1 MLQLVTT
8 LRLLDVAAIL
18 FTAIGCVFAFVA
30 AGDGAVGS
38 IAVVELA
45 DPFVGHDAAML
56 LTTLMMVPGS
66 IGCSYRCC

>member
-38 IAVVELA
+38 IAAVDVVDL
-45 DPFVGHDAAML
+45 DVDQDVAML

-66 IGCSYRCC
+66 VGCSYRCC

>member
-38 IAVVELA
+38 IAVVDVVDL
-45 DPFVGHDAAML
+45 DVGHDAAML
-56 LTTLMMVPGS
+56 LTMLMLVTGDA
-66 IGCSYRCC
+66 GCSYRCC